1 MISRQV
7 CWRTMRWQNGQTQ
20 RSRNP
25 NSEEVLQDCPTKWE
39 ESAAYSILARSS
51 FSNKGRI
58 HLRRPTCQF
67 TFSLA
72 AERRTIH
79 SVWPVY
85 GQMKIRRATNR
96 FSIRP

>member
-7 CWRTMRWQNGQTQ
+7 CWRTMRWHNGQTQ

-51 FSNKGRI
+51 SPTKAVYICADQPVNSLFPEAAKCVANARRNI
-58 HLRRPTCQF
+58 HP
-67 TFSLA
+67 S
-72 AERRTIH
+72 
-79 SVWPVY
+79 
-85 GQMKIRRATNR
+85 
-96 FSIRP
+96 

>member
-7 CWRTMRWQNGQTQ
+7 CWRTMRWHNGQTQ

-67 TFSLA
+67 TFRLRQSGGPY
-72 AERRTIH
+72 IPGG
-79 SVWPVY
+79 S
-85 GQMKIRRATNR
+85 
-96 FSIRP
+96 